1 MEVLD
6 DLGERAD
13 TGLVKVMTKVL
24 VVEGVTMQN
33 LVEVL
38 ILN

>member
-13 TGLVKVMTKVL
+13 TGIAKVMTKAL
-24 VVEGVTMQN
+24 VVEVVTMQN
-33 LVEVL
+33 LVEVS